1 MPAMSKADHHATYE
15 VSVVADFTSVA
26 SVTAPEQTLTV
37 AGVDPT
43 TDECLAVV
51 PQAGAMEAGVA
62 IVACRVSAANTVAV
76 KLVNPTAGAVD
87 PASRTYK
94 VILARH

>member
-1 MPAMSKADHHATYE
+1 VPSMSKSDHNATYE
-15 VSVVADFTSVA
+15 VAVVVDFASVA
-26 SVTAPEQTLTV
+26 TVTAAEQTMTV
-37 AGVDPT
+37 AGVDPAY
-43 TDECLAVV
+43 DECLAVV
-51 PQAGAMEAGVA
+51 PQGGTLEAGVA
-62 IVACRVSAANTVAV
+62 IAGCRVSAVNTVAV